1 MNSELLQKATEI
13 AKHLAEFAL
22 KEAQKSEFRG
32 VESYKGVCDAM
43 KANQS
48 KHEYWWRS
56 LDPYLDAINEKSEK
70 VASVYLSVLVV
81 STENIYDGKKMPGRN
96 FFEKWAKIDPK
107 DGKSCYA
114 YFIKEC
120 DNVYKAASEDKL
132 NVFINEEV
140 FFPTPEMKDHAH
152 TSVSSQEIST
162 SCPPQ
167 LSEKSIEIA
176 QHLVECAKNEDTLQY
191 SEIGRKVNI
200 HHRSETM
207 FNCLREISELTHLKA
222 DVLLSV
228 LVIRWID
235 GLPGPGFFDMARRL
249 RNDLNIIAHHST
261 FITES
266 ERVYKAAS
274 AGELDFLL
282 NG

>member
-1 MNSELLQKATEI
+1 
-13 AKHLAEFAL
+13 
-22 KEAQKSEFRG
+22 
-32 VESYKGVCDAM
+32 M
-43 KANQS
+43 KNQA
-48 KHEYWWRS
+48 
-56 LDPYLDAINEKSEK
+56 P
-70 VASVYLSVLVV
+70 
-81 STENIYDGKKMPGRN
+81 T
-96 FFEKWAKIDPK
+96 
-107 DGKSCYA
+107 
-114 YFIKEC
+114 FI
-120 DNVYKAASEDKL
+120 
-132 NVFINEEV
+132 
-140 FFPTPEMKDHAH
+140 
-152 TSVSSQEIST
+152 SSQDATT

-176 QHLVECAKNEDTLQY
+176 QHLVECAKDKGTLEY
-191 SEIGRKVNI
+191 SEIGRKVNL
-200 HHRSETM
+200 HHRSDAL
-207 FNCLREISELTHLKA
+207 FNCLREISEITYLKA

-249 RNDLNIIAHHST
+249 RNDLNIIAPHST